1 MFNND
6 VFGIVNEFNY
16 LIMVLNF
23 DGNFLKHK
31 NMNQSTGKKSFVFDT
46 HWFKKKPIFQC
57 RNTVSVLIHISLV
70 YFNTHQKFG
79 VGIKPSMYKKSMFNF
94 VGKFRCGTKGRD

>member
-46 HWFKKKPIFQC
+46 HWFKKKP
-57 RNTVSVLIHISLV
+57 NL
-70 YFNTHQKFG
+70 
-79 VGIKPSMYKKSMFNF
+79 SM
-94 VGKFRCGTKGRD
+94 

>member
-23 DGNFLKHK
+23 DGKFSKTQ

-46 HWFKKKPIFQC
+46 HWF
-57 RNTVSVLIHISLV
+57 
-70 YFNTHQKFG
+70 
-79 VGIKPSMYKKSMFNF
+79 IKNNLSM
-94 VGKFRCGTKGRD
+94 